1 MKGRAPANLLKRIIV
16 ENNSKLKINFI
27 GHGSGTW
34 VATFYFLLLLTSF
47 IFTPMLDLADL
58 SVPWIIFDTLSFLFD
73 EMVFTS
79 VLCLHTN
86 VDGYWNS
93 TMYTV
98 FFLKKEHYVSR
109 FWFICIPLPNDVWY
123 PSFLFCSLPSPHS
136 CHPIIW
142 SQG

>member
-58 SVPWIIFDTLSFLFD
+58 SVPWIIFNTLSFLFD

-79 VLCLHTN
+79 ALCLDTN
-86 VDGYWNS
+86 VDKI
-93 TMYTV
+93 
-98 FFLKKEHYVSR
+98 LKQHYV
-109 FWFICIPLPNDVWY
+109 C
-123 PSFLFCSLPSPHS
+123 SF
-136 CHPIIW
+136 
-142 SQG
+142 

>member
-58 SVPWIIFDTLSFLFD
+58 SVPWIIFK
-73 EMVFTS
+73 
-79 VLCLHTN
+79 
-86 VDGYWNS
+86 
-93 TMYTV
+93 
-98 FFLKKEHYVSR
+98 FF
-109 FWFICIPLPNDVWY
+109 I
-123 PSFLFCSLPSPHS
+123 
-136 CHPIIW
+136 
-142 SQG
+142 